1 VSSDTYPHGATGSP
15 FWCGV
20 AEDEI
25 GLGYLRT
32 MLHPGTKTA
41 GAGLVLCLVL
51 GACAHVPVVD
61 ETDLVKASA
70 GSQLKVFGARGPL
83 SARQSK
89 IVLGRLAAQAPNA
102 GALERHLAV
111 EQVVAE
117 SPLFTGNQVRIL
129 RDGAETFPA
138 MFAAIRAARSYVYL
152 EYYIFED
159 VSCDGETLSEL
170 LVRQSQAGVHIRIIY
185 DGIGSI
191 GTDSGFFDKLR
202 AGGVQMIE
210 FNPLN
215 PWRHHSALNTRD
227 HRKLLVADG
236 KVAILGG
243 VNLSST
249 YESAPSTGEAAVPPR
264 AATMACPPGCS
275 SGDRATSEPGSQEAP
290 ADVWHDTDI
299 EISGPVVPELERLFR
314 EHWHEQEGVSFVTEV
329 DPDPPSQPPG
339 DEVVRILG
347 SSPAKLKRRYYVA
360 VISAIR
366 NAESTIWITGAYF
379 VPTHQEK
386 ENLMAAARRGVDVRL
401 LLPSRSDSSPALAV
415 QHSHYEDLLRAGVK
429 IYERDD
435 GILHSKSMVIDQ
447 VWSIVG
453 SSNFD
458 HRSVLFNDEVDA
470 VVLGKETGVK
480 LAADFQA
487 DLQHAHAIDL
497 QQWRHR
503 SALEHL
509 RESFW
514 KLWET
519 LL

>member
-1 VSSDTYPHGATGSP
+1 MRIFGPALAVMLLA
-15 FWCGV
+15 
-20 AEDEI
+20 A
-25 GLGYLRT
+25 LG
-32 MLHPGTKTA
+32 G
-41 GAGLVLCLVL
+41 
-51 GACAHVPVVD
+51 CAHVPVVD
-61 ETDLVKASA
+61 EADLVKASD
-70 GSQLKVFGARGPL
+70 GSQIKVFGARGPL

-89 IVLGRLAAQAPNA
+89 AALSRLAEQAPDA

-111 EQVVAE
+111 EQIVAE

-138 MFAAIRAARSYVYL
+138 MFAAIRQATRYVYL

-159 VSCDGETLSEL
+159 VTCDGEMLSDL
-170 LVRQSQAGVHIRIIY
+170 LVRQSHAGVRVRVIY

-191 GTDSGFFDKLR
+191 GTDSSFFDKLQ
-202 AGGVQMIE
+202 AAGVQIVE

-215 PWRHHSALNTRD
+215 PWKRHSALNSRD

-236 KVAILGG
+236 TVAILGG

-249 YESAPSTGEAAVPPR
+249 YQSAPSAGEDEVTQAADTQLP
-264 AATMACPPGCS
+264 
-275 SGDRATSEPGSQEAP
+275 QN
-290 ADVWHDTDI
+290 VWHDTDI
-299 EISGPVVPELERLFR
+299 QINGPVVRDLEKLFK
-314 EHWHEQEGVSFVTEV
+314 EHWREQEGVPLEGDD
-329 DPDPPSQPPG
+329 DPSQLPQQPPG

-347 SSPAKLKRRYYVA
+347 SSPAKLKRRYYVT

-366 NAESTIWITGAYF
+366 NAESSIWITGAYF

-386 ENLMAAARRGVDVRL
+386 EGLIAAARRGVDVRL
-401 LLPSRSDSSPALAV
+401 LLPSRSDSGPALAV
-415 QHSHYEDLLRAGVK
+415 QHSHYEELLRAGVK

-435 GILHSKSMVIDQ
+435 GILHSKTMVIDH

-470 VVLGKETGVK
+470 VVLGKETGQR
-480 LAADFQA
+480 LADDFEA
-487 DLQHAHAIDL
+487 DLQHAQAIDPQL
-497 QQWRHR
+497 WRRR

-509 RESFW
+509 RENFW
-514 KLWET
+514 RLWEQ

>member
-1 VSSDTYPHGATGSP
+1 
-15 FWCGV
+15 
-20 AEDEI
+20 
-25 GLGYLRT
+25 
-32 MLHPGTKTA
+32 M
-41 GAGLVLCLVL
+41 
-51 GACAHVPVVD
+51 
-61 ETDLVKASA
+61 
-70 GSQLKVFGARGPL
+70 FGARGPL

-89 IVLGRLAAQAPNA
+89 AVLSRLAEQAPDA

-111 EQVVAE
+111 EQIVAE
-117 SPLFTGNQVRIL
+117 SPLFIGNQVRIL

-138 MFAAIRAARSYVYL
+138 MFAAIRQATRYVYL

-159 VSCDGETLSEL
+159 VTCDGEMLSDL
-170 LVRQSQAGVHIRIIY
+170 LIRQSQAGVRVRVIY

-191 GTDSGFFDKLR
+191 GTDSSFFDKLQ
-202 AGGVQMIE
+202 AAGVQVVE

-215 PWRHHSALNTRD
+215 PWKRHSALNSRD

-236 KVAILGG
+236 TVAILGG

-249 YESAPSTGEAAVPPR
+249 YQSAPSAGEGKVTPAAETQLP
-264 AATMACPPGCS
+264 
-275 SGDRATSEPGSQEAP
+275 Q
-290 ADVWHDTDI
+290 DVWHDTDI
-299 EISGPVVPELERLFR
+299 QINGPVVRDLEKLFK
-314 EHWHEQEGVSFVTEV
+314 EHWREQEGVPLEG
-329 DPDPPSQPPG
+329 DDDPPQLPAQPPG

-347 SSPAKLKRRYYVA
+347 SSPAKLKRRYYVT

-366 NAESTIWITGAYF
+366 NAESSIWITGAYF

-386 ENLMAAARRGVDVRL
+386 EGLMAAARRGVDVRL
-401 LLPSRSDSSPALAV
+401 LLPSRSDSGPALAV
-415 QHSHYEDLLRAGVK
+415 QHSHYEELLHAGVK

-435 GILHSKSMVIDQ
+435 GILHSKTMVIDH

-470 VVLGKETGVK
+470 VVLGKETGQR
-480 LAADFQA
+480 LADEFET
-487 DLQHAHAIDL
+487 DLQHAKSIDPE
-497 QQWRHR
+497 QWRHR
-503 SALEHL
+503 AALEHL

-514 KLWET
+514 RLWEQ

>member
-1 VSSDTYPHGATGSP
+1 MLNPD
-15 FWCGV
+15 
-20 AEDEI
+20 
-25 GLGYLRT
+25 LG
-32 MLHPGTKTA
+32 KA
-41 GAGLVLCLVL
+41 AAALVLTLAL
-51 GACAHVPVVD
+51 GACTHVPIVD
-61 ETDLVKASA
+61 EADLIKTSA
-70 GSQLKVFGARGPL
+70 GSQIKVFGARGPL

-89 IVLGRLAAQAPNA
+89 AVLGRLADQAPDA

-111 EQVVAE
+111 EQIVAE
-117 SPLFTGNQVRIL
+117 SPLFTGNQVHIL

-138 MFAAIRAARSYVYL
+138 MFAAIREATRYIYL
-152 EYYIFED
+152 EYYILED
-159 VSCDGETLSEL
+159 VTCDGEKLSDL

-191 GTDSGFFDKLR
+191 GTNSDFFDKLR
-202 AGGVQMIE
+202 AAGVQVVE
-210 FNPLN
+210 FNPPS
-215 PWRHHSALNTRD
+215 PWKHHSALNSRD
-227 HRKLLVADG
+227 HRKLLIADG
-236 KVAILGG
+236 ALAILGG

-249 YESAPSTGEAAVPPR
+249 YQSAPSSGEDKATQAAEKP
-264 AATMACPPGCS
+264 
-275 SGDRATSEPGSQEAP
+275 Q
-290 ADVWHDTDI
+290 DVWHDTDI
-299 EISGPVVPELERLFR
+299 EVSGPVIPELETLFE
-314 EHWHEQEGVSFVTEV
+314 EHWREQQGVALQA
-329 DPDPPSQPPG
+329 DPDLSPRPLG

-347 SSPAKLKRRYYVA
+347 SSPVKLKRRYYVT

-366 NAESTIWITGAYF
+366 NAESSIWITGAYF

-386 ENLMAAARRGVDVRL
+386 EGLMAAARRGVDVRL
-401 LLPSRSDSSPALAV
+401 LLPSRSDSRPALAV

-435 GILHSKSMVIDQ
+435 GILHSKTMVIDQ
-447 VWSIVG
+447 VWSMVG

-470 VVLGKETGVK
+470 VVLGKETGEK
-480 LAADFQA
+480 LANDFST
-487 DLQHAHAIDL
+487 DLQHAQAIDAE
-497 QQWRHR
+497 QWRHR

>member
-1 VSSDTYPHGATGSP
+1 MGTVKMGMRHSG
-15 FWCGV
+15 
-20 AEDEI
+20 
-25 GLGYLRT
+25 LRT
-32 MLHPGTKTA
+32 A
-41 GAGLVLCLVL
+41 VVGLTFCLAL
-51 GACAHVPVVD
+51 AACATVPVVD
-61 ETDLVKASA
+61 EADLVKASA
-70 GSQLKVFGARGPL
+70 GSQIKVFGTRGPL

-89 IVLGRLAAQAPNA
+89 AVLGRLAAEAPDA

-117 SPLFTGNQVRIL
+117 SPLFVGNQVRIL

-138 MFAAIRAARSYVYL
+138 MFGAIRAAKSYVYL

-159 VSCDGETLSEL
+159 VSCDGEMLSDL
-170 LVRQSQAGVHIRIIY
+170 LVRQSKAGVHIRIIY

-191 GTDSGFFDKLR
+191 GTDSAFFEKLR
-202 AGGVQMIE
+202 GAGVEVIE

-215 PWRHHSALNTRD
+215 PWKHHFGVNSRD

-236 KVAILGG
+236 GVAILGG

-249 YESAPSTGEAAVPPR
+249 YQSAPSGGSRANRDAPR
-264 AATMACPPGCS
+264 
-275 SGDRATSEPGSQEAP
+275 DDK
-290 ADVWHDTDI
+290 DVWHDTDI
-299 EISGPVVPELERLFR
+299 EITGPVVRELETIFR
-314 EHWHEQEGVSFVTEV
+314 DHWHEQEGVPLEADTDVEL
-329 DPDPPSQPPG
+329 PSEPVG
-339 DEVVRILG
+339 DEVVRILR
-347 SSPAKLKRRYYVA
+347 SSPSKLKRRYYVT

-366 NAESTIWITGAYF
+366 NAESSIWITSGYF

-386 ENLMAAARRGVDVRL
+386 VGLMAAARRGIDVRL
-401 LLPSRSDSSPALAV
+401 LLPSHSDSGPALAV

-435 GILHSKSMVIDQ
+435 GILHSKTMVIDQ

-458 HRSVLFNDEVDA
+458 HRSVLFNDELDA
-470 VVLGKETGVK
+470 VVLGKETGAK
-480 LAADFQA
+480 LATDFMA
-487 DLQHAHAIDL
+487 DLQHANAIDME
-497 QQWRHR
+497 QWRRR
-503 SALEHL
+503 SMLEHM
-509 RESFW
+509 REGFW